1 MTEKYAWYR
10 VPGISLYV
18 NAGKDRKVRIYCFL
32 FCLASYLVLGTRYE
46 NDILFFCALLRT
58 GEAVPLHT
66 STYAMYSY
74 IYININST
82 HVLFFF
88 PAQCRYFLPHAT
100 MLCFLHDV
108 ISAGWYQVRTYMVHN
123 TYPTLK
129 PRLVEHTH
137 ALFFGD
143 VSIRNSLRSNNSS
156 LARNNEPYPWA
167 QSVVARR

>member
-74 IYININST
+74 IYILILSST
-82 HVLFFF
+82 TYRSVVPGGHVR
-88 PAQCRYFLPHAT
+88 PICESWKRQKRTACR
-100 MLCFLHDV
+100 
-108 ISAGWYQVRTYMVHN
+108 GQ
-123 TYPTLK
+123 
-129 PRLVEHTH
+129 PRLTT
-137 ALFFGD
+137 GRTRK
-143 VSIRNSLRSNNSS
+143 SINKERH
-156 LARNNEPYPWA
+156 PTMP
-167 QSVVARR
+167 